1 MEGTSLPGLQRAD
14 HLGLTVPDLEE
25 AVRFYTQVIGGAELY
40 RLGPFDAAELPT
52 MPDGRDWTE
61 AHVNVPG
68 ARLRF
73 AVVSIGDFK
82 LELFEY
88 EKPEDARTTPP
99 RNQDVGG
106 HHLSLKVADLA
117 EATAFLR
124 HRGVRLMEPIEID
137 EGPAAGLRGNYFLD
151 PFGNHVELVEYDRLG
166 YMR

>member
-1 MEGTSLPGLQRAD
+1 MEGSSLPGFLGAD
-14 HLGLTVPDLEE
+14 HLGLTVPDLDE

-61 AHVNVPG
+61 AHVNVAG

-73 AVVSIGDFK
+73 AVVAIGDFM

-88 EKPEDARTTPP
+88 EKPADARTTPP

-106 HHLSLKVADLA
+106 HHLSLRVADIE
-117 EATAFLR
+117 EATRFLR
-124 HRGVRLMEPIEID
+124 DRGVRLMERIEID

-151 PFGNHVELVEYDRLG
+151 PFDNQLELVEYDRLG